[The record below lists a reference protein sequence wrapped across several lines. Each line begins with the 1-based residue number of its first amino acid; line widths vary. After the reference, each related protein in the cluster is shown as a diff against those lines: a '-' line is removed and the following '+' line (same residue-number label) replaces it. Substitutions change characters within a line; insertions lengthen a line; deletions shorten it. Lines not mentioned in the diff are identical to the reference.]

1 MSKIDGES
9 LHRALPTFA
18 SDIRA
23 LVGEDG
29 KLPPVESW
37 QPTRSGEIDI
47 RIAADGVWYYQG
59 EVMQRESVVRLLSR
73 ILRKDSDAYYLVTP
87 SEKMKIDVDDA
98 PFVVTMMDIEGEG
111 CAQKI
116 HFSTQTG
123 DYFTLSAEHP
133 LETIQSSGGEPKP
146 YVKVRHDLLARI
158 NRSVY
163 YELAEHVVPY
173 EGSVSSGGVVPC
185 EGDNFGVWSSGELFL
200 LG

>member
-37 QPTRSGEIDI
+37 QPSRAGEIDI
-47 RIAADGVWYYQG
+47 RIASDGVWFYQG
-59 EVMQRESVVRLLSR
+59 EEMQRESVVRLLSR
-73 ILRKDSDAYYLVTP
+73 ILRKDSDGYYLVTP
-87 SEKMKIDVDDA
+87 SEKMKISVDDA
-98 PFVVTMMDIEGEG
+98 PFVVTMMDVEAENTE
-111 CAQKI
+111 QKI

-133 LETIQSSGGEPKP
+133 LEVVYSDSGEPKP
-146 YVKVRHDLLARI
+146 YVKVRHDLLAKI

-163 YELAEHVVPY
+163 YELAERVVPS
-173 EGSVSSGGVVPC
+173 EQD
-185 EGDNFGVWSSGELFL
+185 EEKFGVWSRGEFFL